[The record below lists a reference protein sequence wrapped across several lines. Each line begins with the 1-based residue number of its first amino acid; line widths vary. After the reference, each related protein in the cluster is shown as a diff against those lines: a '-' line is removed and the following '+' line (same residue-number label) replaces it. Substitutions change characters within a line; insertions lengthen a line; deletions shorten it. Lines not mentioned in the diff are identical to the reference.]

1 MKRLALALG
10 GVVNVGK
17 KGFLSGMVDGERD
30 FIQFFERS
38 VESNIELTARQ
49 MREHL
54 DKRVEHAGFRK
65 RGEPDIR
72 QAVGHQ
78 ALPADRLQPLSPAA
92 ASKAS
97 EVLPV
102 VRDTGHPHH
111 DALPD
116 RVVLGRGGCKKT
128 ALVANTK
135 PRNWRNLLEIPG
147 LETLRVNLAHMGGPI
162 RSSRC

>member
-1 MKRLALALG
+1 MSNVVDVPLYLAASDQLSMGTMKRLALALG

-17 KGFLSGMVDGERD
+17 KGFLSAMVDGERD

-38 VESNIELTARQ
+38 VESNIELTASQ

-65 RGEPDIR
+65 RGEPDIW

-111 DALPD
+111 DALPE
-116 RVVLGRGGCKKT
+116 RVVLGRVG
-128 ALVANTK
+128 
-135 PRNWRNLLEIPG
+135 
-147 LETLRVNLAHMGGPI
+147 
-162 RSSRC
+162 